1 MEDSMNQ
8 QLTDLLDINQAST
21 FLNVKVSRLRTAI
34 LRKEVP
40 FLKIGRLLRFHKKD
54 LEDWI
59 ENLKKVSNQKTDIFG
74 FKI

>member
-8 QLTDLLDINQAST
+8 QLTDLLDINQASA

-54 LEDWI
+54 LEEWI
-59 ENLKKVSNQKTDIFG
+59 ENLKKVTNKKTDIFG
-74 FKI
+74 FNL